1 MLARKGV
8 GVMGDSDALLA
19 NAREQLY
26 AVGVS
31 IKRDRC
37 LGVVV
42 DVDGSVVGFLDED
55 GEPVRAVAQ
64 LPLAD
69 TSAATVVARVADLV
83 QELLGRHLDMADPLG
98 LGVELSGHVDAR
110 RGSVDWSH
118 RMGWDRPVPLARLLS
133 EATGYPSAIE
143 HDVKALA
150 LGEQMFGLGRDVST
164 FAVVTVGVGIGCG
177 LILDNQLVRGK
188 TGIAGELGHLVLNPD
203 GSVCACGKRGC
214 LETVAGTDGIV
225 RALRHA
231 GRPEVVDIDT
241 AARLA
246 GDDPAA
252 RAAFERAGRA
262 LGQGLSWLVNLLNP
276 ELLILRCQP
285 AVVEADGYVR
295 EARRVLEAG
304 AFSSAASDCRM
315 VVLERS
321 IELGAR
327 SAGSMVFEGVSGFLR
342 LTGERD

>member
-1 MLARKGV
+1 
-8 GVMGDSDALLA
+8 
-19 NAREQLY
+19 
-26 AVGVS
+26 
-31 IKRDRC
+31 
-37 LGVVV
+37 
-42 DVDGSVVGFLDED
+42 
-55 GEPVRAVAQ
+55 
-64 LPLAD
+64 
-69 TSAATVVARVADLV
+69 
-83 QELLGRHLDMADPLG
+83 
-98 LGVELSGHVDAR
+98 
-110 RGSVDWSH
+110 
-118 RMGWDRPVPLARLLS
+118 
-133 EATGYPSAIE
+133 
-143 HDVKALA
+143 
-150 LGEQMFGLGRDVST
+150 VST

-252 RAAFERAGRA
+252 RAAVERAGRA

-327 SAGSMVFEGVSGFLR
+327 SAGRWCSRACPASCV
-342 LTGERD
+342 

>member
-1 MLARKGV
+1 
-8 GVMGDSDALLA
+8 MGDSVGPLA
-19 NAREQLY
+19 SAREQLH

-42 DVDGSVVGFLDED
+42 DVDGSVVSFVDDD

-69 TSAATVVARVADLV
+69 TSVETVVGRVADLV
-83 QELLGRHLDMADPLG
+83 ERLRVLHLDVPEPLG

-110 RGSVDWSH
+110 RGSVDWSYH
-118 RMGWDRPVPLARLLS
+118 LGWDRPVPLARLLG
-133 EATGYPSAIE
+133 EATGYTSAIE

-150 LGEQMFGLGRDVST
+150 LGEQMFGHGRDVST

-188 TGIAGELGHLVLNPD
+188 SGIAGELGHLVLDPA
-203 GSVCACGKRGC
+203 GSQCACNKRGC
-214 LETVAGTDGIV
+214 LETVAGSDGIV
-225 RALRHA
+225 RALQRS
-231 GRPEVVDIDT
+231 GRPEVGDIDT

-246 GDDPAA
+246 RDDPVA
-252 RAAFERAGRA
+252 RGAFERAGRT

-276 ELLILRCQP
+276 ELLVLRCQP
-285 AVVEADGYVR
+285 AVVEADGYVS
-295 EARRVLEAG
+295 EARRTLEAG
-304 AFSSAASDCRM
+304 AFSSAANDCRM
-315 VVLERS
+315 VVRERS
-321 IELGAR
+321 IELGHA
-327 SAGSMVFEGVSGFLR
+327 APGQ
-342 LTGERD
+342 

>member
-1 MLARKGV
+1 
-8 GVMGDSDALLA
+8 MGDSDALLA

-83 QELLGRHLDMADPLG
+83 QELLGRHLDVADPLG

-150 LGEQMFGLGRDVST
+150 LGEQMFGSG
-164 FAVVTVGVGIGCG
+164 
-177 LILDNQLVRGK
+177 
-188 TGIAGELGHLVLNPD
+188 
-203 GSVCACGKRGC
+203 
-214 LETVAGTDGIV
+214 GT
-225 RALRHA
+225 
-231 GRPEVVDIDT
+231 
-241 AARLA
+241 
-246 GDDPAA
+246 
-252 RAAFERAGRA
+252 
-262 LGQGLSWLVNLLNP
+262 
-276 ELLILRCQP
+276 
-285 AVVEADGYVR
+285 
-295 EARRVLEAG
+295 
-304 AFSSAASDCRM
+304 
-315 VVLERS
+315 
-321 IELGAR
+321 
-327 SAGSMVFEGVSGFLR
+327 
-342 LTGERD
+342 